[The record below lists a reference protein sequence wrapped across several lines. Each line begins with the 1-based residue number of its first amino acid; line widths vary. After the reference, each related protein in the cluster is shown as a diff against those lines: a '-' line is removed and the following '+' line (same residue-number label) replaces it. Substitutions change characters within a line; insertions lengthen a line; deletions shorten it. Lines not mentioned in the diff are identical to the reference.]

1 MDAFIT
7 MYSMELLRQQEITD
21 TNMHME
27 AVMVTEVN
35 TVMET
40 MDMAMGYGYGY
51 GYGYGSRTKKGNE
64 DKTQESKTERQVK
77 KDHE

>member
-35 TVMET
+35 KVMET
-40 MDMAMGYGYGY
+40 MDMAMV
-51 GYGYGSRTKKGNE
+51 TVTAMAMVME
-64 DKTQESKTERQVK
+64 AERKRAMKIKHKNQK
-77 KDHE
+77 QNGR

>member
-1 MDAFIT
+1 MDVFIT

-40 MDMAMGYGYGY
+40 MDMAMVMVTAMAMVMEAE
-51 GYGYGSRTKKGNE
+51 RKKAMKIKHKNQKQNG
-64 DKTQESKTERQVK
+64 R
-77 KDHE
+77 

>member
-1 MDAFIT
+1 MDAFTT

-27 AVMVTEVN
+27 AVMVTEAN

-40 MDMAMGYGYGY
+40 MGMDMVTVTAMAMVMEAE
-51 GYGYGSRTKKGNE
+51 RKKAMKIKHKNQKQNG
-64 DKTQESKTERQVK
+64 R
-77 KDHE
+77 

>member
-1 MDAFIT
+1 MDVFIT

-27 AVMVTEVN
+27 AVMVTEAN

-40 MDMAMGYGYGY
+40 MGMDMVTVTAMAMVM
-51 GYGYGSRTKKGNE
+51 E
-64 DKTQESKTERQVK
+64 AERKRAMKIKHKNQK
-77 KDHE
+77 QNGR

>member
-40 MDMAMGYGYGY
+40 MDMAMV
-51 GYGYGSRTKKGNE
+51 TVTAMAMAMVME
-64 DKTQESKTERQVK
+64 AERKRAMKIKHKNQK
-77 KDHE
+77 QNGR

>member
-40 MDMAMGYGYGY
+40 MDMAMVTVTAMDMDTATTPRN
-51 GYGYGSRTKKGNE
+51 SSDVWHILKEKVNTRK
-64 DKTQESKTERQVK
+64 RPA
-77 KDHE
+77 

>member
-40 MDMAMGYGYGY
+40 MDMAMV
-51 GYGYGSRTKKGNE
+51 TVTVMATAT
-64 DKTQESKTERQVK
+64 DKSIIRKVSL
-77 KDHE
+77 

>member
-27 AVMVTEVN
+27 AVMVTEAN

-40 MDMAMGYGYGY
+40 MDMVTVTVTAMAMVMEAE
-51 GYGYGSRTKKGNE
+51 RKKAMKIKHKNQKQNG
-64 DKTQESKTERQVK
+64 R
-77 KDHE
+77 

>member
-27 AVMVTEVN
+27 AVMVTEAN

-40 MDMAMGYGYGY
+40 MDMVTVTVTAMAMVM
-51 GYGYGSRTKKGNE
+51 E
-64 DKTQESKTERQVK
+64 AERKRAMKIKHKNQK
-77 KDHE
+77 QNGR

>member
-1 MDAFIT
+1 MFIT

-27 AVMVTEVN
+27 AVMVTKQIRLWKPWIWIWLRLRLWLWLWKQNE
-35 TVMET
+35 
-40 MDMAMGYGYGY
+40 
-51 GYGYGSRTKKGNE
+51 KGNE

>member
-27 AVMVTEVN
+27 AVMVTEAN

-40 MDMAMGYGYGY
+40 MDMVTAMAMVM
-51 GYGYGSRTKKGNE
+51 E
-64 DKTQESKTERQVK
+64 AERKRVMKIKHKNQK
-77 KDHE
+77 QNGR